1 MIRYTLIM
9 LIFGGI
15 LLTCGDVFLKYWSL
29 KDKWWLFVLAM
40 LLYLFGIALLGLT
53 FKYRNFAVANM
64 IMVTVN
70 ALTLVLVSWFYF
82 KERISL
88 MGLIGIILGLIS
100 VTLLE
105 LSGD

>member
-1 MIRYTLIM
+1 M

-29 KDKWWLFVLAM
+29 KDKWWMFAGAM
-40 LLYLFGIALLGLT
+40 LIYLFGVALLGIT
-53 FKYRNFAVANM
+53 FKSRNLAVAST
-64 IMVTVN
+64 IMVMVN
-70 ALTLVLVSWFYF
+70 SLTLVLVSVFYF
-82 KERISL
+82 KDKISL
-88 MGLIGIILGLIS
+88 LGMLGIVLGLIS